1 MTTEMTELRYVDLK
15 NSICH
20 QIYKGAYS
28 DGEKI
33 PSERQL
39 ALDYN
44 VSRITVRR
52 ALELLEEEDL
62 IKREVGSGTQVQLR
76 NWGNATSLDVVAL
89 VAPSKNPFFVDFI
102 AKFQK
107 TAWEH
112 DTLLLYVEVPIGT
125 GLEDCLYQL
134 YNKNIRNAVV
144 WPDDQQVD
152 TERLLRLRSI
162 GMNLVFFDTDD
173 AYPYA
178 DCVFL
183 DNADAV
189 KTLIRRQ
196 DNGCGRYLYIGWDNL
211 AIKNVK
217 KREEAFQ
224 KICPDSPLLKLPWR
238 RNRAVDE
245 TDVQRIKKAIE
256 EMGQGLVICDTRETG
271 HLTARIIRGMSGV
284 QGVELAVVDD
294 FEEARNYPM
303 AVYGQDLSGTA
314 ERIYQQLEAQIRENK
329 NWKAKNWAI
338 KGTYKRYQGG
348 QNGESKPGI
357 SAAEKTE

>member
-52 ALELLEEEDL
+52 ALELLEEDDL

-76 NWGNATSLDVVAL
+76 NWGNVTSLDVVAL

-102 AKFQK
+102 AEFQK

-134 YNKNIRNAVV
+134 YSKNIRNAVV

-152 TERLLRLRSI
+152 TGRLLRLRSI

-183 DNADAV
+183 DNEDAV
-189 KTLIRRQ
+189 KTLIERQ
-196 DNGCGRYLYIGWDNL
+196 ENVHGRYLYIGWDNL

-217 KREEAFQ
+217 KREEAFK
-224 KICPDSPLLKLPWR
+224 KICPDSPVLELPWK
-238 RNRAVDE
+238 RNRDVDE
-245 TDVQRIKKAIE
+245 ADIRRIRRAIE
-256 EMGQGLVICDTRETG
+256 AMGEGLVICNTGETG
-271 HLTARIIRGMSGV
+271 HLAAQIISGMSTAQDV
-284 QGVELAVVDD
+284 NLAVVDD
-294 FEEARNYPM
+294 FEEAKNYPM

-314 ERIYQQLEAQIRENK
+314 ERIYMQLEAQIKKNK
-329 NWKAKNWAI
+329 SWKAKNWAI
-338 KGTYKRYQGG
+338 KGNYIIYKGG
-348 QNGESKPGI
+348 QNGKSKSGI
-357 SAAEKTE
+357 SAAENIK

>member
-1 MTTEMTELRYVDLK
+1 MTTGVTELRYVDLK
-15 NSICH
+15 NSICR

-39 ALDYN
+39 ALDYD

-52 ALELLEEEDL
+52 ALELLEADDL

-76 NWGNATSLDVVAL
+76 NWGNVTSLDVVAL

-112 DTLLLYVEVPIGT
+112 DTLLLYVEVPGGT

-134 YNKNIRNAVV
+134 YSKNIRNAVV

-152 TERLLRLRSI
+152 TGKLLRLRSI

-183 DNADAV
+183 DNEDAV
-189 KTLIRRQ
+189 KTLIEQQENRS
-196 DNGCGRYLYIGWDNL
+196 GGYLYIGWDNL
-211 AIKNVK
+211 AIRNVK
-217 KREEAFQ
+217 KREDAFQ
-224 KICPDSPLLKLPWR
+224 KVCPDHPVLRIPWN
-238 RNRAVDE
+238 RNREVED
-245 TDVQRIKKAIE
+245 TDILRIQRAIE
-256 EMGQGLVICDTRETG
+256 DMGAGLALCNTG
-271 HLTARIIRGMSGV
+271 ELGYLTAQILDRMDAV
-284 QGVELAVVDD
+284 QDVALAVVDD
-294 FEEARNYPM
+294 FEEAKNYPI

-314 ERIYQQLEAQIRENK
+314 ERIYMQLEAQVQGK
-329 NWKAKNWAI
+329 KSWKAKNWAI
-338 KGTYKRYQGG
+338 KGNYIVYEGGRQGW
-348 QNGESKPGI
+348 K
-357 SAAEKTE
+357 K